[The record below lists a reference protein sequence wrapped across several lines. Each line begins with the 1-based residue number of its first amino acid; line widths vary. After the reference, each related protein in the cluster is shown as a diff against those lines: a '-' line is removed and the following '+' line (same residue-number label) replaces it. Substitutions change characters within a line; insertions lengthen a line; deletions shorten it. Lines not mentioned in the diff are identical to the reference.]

1 MTFTHAILSWQV
13 LRSPQREYAI
23 SALVSAAL
31 VGTIWFFHAYTA
43 LWIVTSIGSIPVL
56 MRFVESIKERRL
68 TIDTFNA
75 FALAVS
81 FITLEIKSAAFIV
94 LMLTFA
100 QLLDWQTKTRS
111 NFAVAKLLQ
120 LQPQKAIR
128 KQGDVVQEIPAQEV
142 MLDDELL
149 VKTGARIPVDGV
161 LLSEKATINESS
173 LTGESRPVMKVAGD
187 RILSGSVNEA
197 SACIIRATA
206 VGKDTTMQQL
216 AELMR
221 AAARQKSRSE
231 KIADTFA
238 KFFLPIVIGLAG
250 VIFIISHNWA
260 RVAAVFLVACAD
272 DMAVAIP
279 LAIKAA
285 LGQAAQKGVVV
296 KGGEFLASLAR
307 TKTIVLDK
315 TGTLTFGTFSFAAV
329 EIADGYQEKDFWRLV
344 GAAEKY
350 SEHPIGRALYHEAV
364 RRIGNIPD
372 PDNSRVY
379 KGSGIWAK
387 VSADE
392 VAVGDSSLF
401 TDMRI
406 PMETRIEEHLK
417 KLAYDNAGTTV
428 AVIINKHYAG
438 SLVVAD
444 VVRPEAAESIK
455 ALRELGITDIR
466 MFTGDSEQVAVRV
479 SKALGITNIRFGM
492 LPQDKEREIALL
504 SKQGGVIMVG
514 DGVNDA
520 PALARADVSIAMGK
534 TGTAVAVEAADVV
547 VLHDNLHRLP
557 ELIALS
563 RRSQSIIFLDG
574 VIWAISNS
582 LGLGL
587 VFFGVFGPA
596 FAAFYNFAT
605 DFLPLL
611 NSSRLFK
618 RSNL

>member
-1 MTFTHAILSWQV
+1 MRSSHTWSIA
-13 LRSPQREYAI
+13 RSPRKEYFISTLVAITLLIAFWEPRIQLVLYI
-23 SALVSAAL
+23 SAA
-31 VGTIWFFHAYTA
+31 
-43 LWIVTSIGSIPVL
+43 IGSIPVL
-56 MRFVESIKERRL
+56 VRFWQSLKKRKI

-75 FALAVS
+75 FAVVVS
-81 FITLEIKSAAFIV
+81 FATGEITSAAFIV

-100 QLLDWQTKTRS
+100 ELLDWQTKTRS
-111 NFAVAKLLQ
+111 NSAVAKLLQ
-120 LQPQKAIR
+120 LQPQKAMR
-128 KQGDVVQEIPAQEV
+128 KQGGTVEEISAQEIMV
-142 MLDDELL
+142 GDELL
-149 VKTGARIPVDGV
+149 IQTGSHIPVDGV
-161 LLSEKATINESS
+161 LLSEEATINESS
-173 LTGESRPVMKVAGD
+173 LTGESRPVAKVAGD
-187 RILSGSVNEA
+187 RMLSGSVNEA

-206 VGKDTTMQQL
+206 IGKDTTMQQL
-216 AELMR
+216 ARLMR
-221 AAARQKSRSE
+221 SAAQQKSRSE
-231 KIADTFA
+231 KVADTFA
-238 KFFLPIVIGLAG
+238 KFFLPVVIVLAG
-250 VIFIISHNWA
+250 IIFIISHDWA

-279 LAIKAA
+279 LAIRAA
-285 LGQAAQKGVVV
+285 LGQAAQKGIVV
-296 KGGEFLASLAR
+296 KGGEFLTTLAR
-307 TKTIVLDK
+307 IKTIVLDK

-329 EIADGYQEKDFWRLV
+329 EIEEGYQDKDFWRLIGV
-344 GAAEKY
+344 AEKY
-350 SEHPIGRALYHEAV
+350 SEHPIGRALYHEAI
-364 RRIGNIPD
+364 RRMGDIAD
-372 PDNSRVY
+372 PDESRVY

-387 VSADE
+387 VGADE
-392 VAVGDSSLF
+392 VALGDTSLF
-401 TDMRI
+401 ADMQLRI
-406 PMETRIEEHLK
+406 EAHVEEHLK
-417 KLAYDNAGTTV
+417 KLAYDNSGTTV
-428 AVIINKHYAG
+428 AVIINKRYAG
-438 SLVVAD
+438 SVVVAD
-444 VVRPEAAESIK
+444 VVRPEAAESMK

-547 VLHDNLHRLP
+547 VLHDNLNRLP

-611 NSSRLFK
+611 NSSRLFR
-618 RSNL
+618 RSNP